1 MIRRDPGVG
10 ACGAEQGGVEAIGQ
24 AVDDLVDVVGDGL
37 AGLQVPFGA
46 EIEELE
52 LKPKVEESVDGLEDL
67 HRFRDHLVPDTVA
80 GDHGNPGHRLPPRF
94 GALGALVALCIFFG
108 GGPVKLRCPHPRS
121 LSRGRGM
128 PWRSLGWVRVVA
140 GKLRSLRS

>member
-80 GDHGNPGHRLPPRF
+80 GDHGIVCHLASVRW
-94 GALGALVALCIFFG
+94 ALL
-108 GGPVKLRCPHPRS
+108 
-121 LSRGRGM
+121 
-128 PWRSLGWVRVVA
+128 
-140 GKLRSLRS
+140 